1 LAELV
6 RDQPPGEEARARVRS
21 RCGDEG
27 LELVWQQEVYDG
39 SLHYDVLLDAG
50 ADGVISVSLSPV
62 SDLPWPM
69 RGVRRWSE
77 EDLGRVG
84 ERVVKVQE
92 AIAFLDFIWNETRIL
107 DRLVDRCL
115 VEEAVRRQRLEPTD
129 EDLQQE
135 LDDFRR
141 RRGLE
146 AAQAMRDWMARE
158 NISHEQLEQFLEVD
172 AGERKLRRHV
182 SAGRVESYFD
192 RHRDDFC
199 SATLATLAY
208 DSESEAAEARAR
220 IHDASTFYA
229 EAERRIV
236 EGGAPFVVIERAGA
250 SALADAAFA
259 AAAGEIIG
267 PVPVSGGTFALARV
281 LGLKTPELD

>member
-1 LAELV
+1 M
-6 RDQPPGEEARARVRS
+6 RS

-92 AIAFLDFIWNETRIL
+92 AIAVLDFIWNETRIL
-107 DRLVDRCL
+107 ERLVDRCL
-115 VEEAVRRQRLEPTD
+115 VEEAVRRQGLEPTD
-129 EDLQQE
+129 EELQQE

-146 AAQAMRDWMARE
+146 AAQAMRDWLTRE
-158 NISHEQLEQFLEVD
+158 NISHEQLEQFLEVE

-182 SAGRVESYFD
+182 TAADVETYFR
-192 RHRDDFC
+192 RHSEDFRR
-199 SATLATLAY
+199 TTVATLAY
-208 DSESEAAEARAR
+208 DSEAEADEARAR
-220 IHDASTFYA
+220 IRDAATFYA
-229 EAERRIV
+229 EVERR
-236 EGGAPFVVIERAGA
+236 VVAAGT
-250 SALADAAFA
+250 AAFA
-259 AAAGEIIG
+259 VVDHAGPIPASDG
-267 PVPVSGGTFALARV
+267 FVVARV
-281 LGLKTPELD
+281 LALHKPELDERTRTRIEDLLFREWLDRERSRTTVEWNWGPTAP